1 MFQLHSTMRSST
13 IRFESRN
20 WQQLSPNRND
30 CTLPQKP
37 SGWRVC
43 FTISALSPRHLQP
56 IGSKLS
62 AAMKRPHSCTG
73 FRPSKRMRFKR
84 SGTRSR
90 CTPLLTSRN
99 LEAGSHAQSG
109 LVFSWTLARM
119 CSSTQHQ
126 VAPRLRLQAQG
137 LTLRLCLPISSFP
150 TFSLDPKRP
159 PSELAVRSVRK
170 LFKRSQLPWGEP
182 RLLGSVSQINKPM
195 HQCCSST
202 RTLRRRLH
210 AGDRMV
216 RPIALA
222 TAIGTCQ

>member
-126 VAPRLRLQAQG
+126 FAPRLRLHDVEIVLAD
-137 LTLRLCLPISSFP
+137 LVVSHVLA
-150 TFSLDPKRP
+150 RP
-159 PSELAVRSVRK
+159 EKAPVRA
-170 LFKRSQLPWGEP
+170 G
-182 RLLGSVSQINKPM
+182 
-195 HQCCSST
+195 
-202 RTLRRRLH
+202 RT
-210 AGDRMV
+210 
-216 RPIALA
+216 IC
-222 TAIGTCQ
+222 TKAI